1 MQGSNM
7 KSSLPRLASTLLLL
21 VIATGQV
28 SSVAAQSQEHNPV
41 ASGSRDTP
49 AEATERLIIKWR
61 EPALKGS
68 SPATRAAKAGG
79 LAGLSLSH
87 KQSINASVDVM
98 QLSKPLAGAD
108 LQSAIERL
116 QAGGDV
122 EYASPDVRRHI
133 HAVTS
138 DPLLTDQWY
147 LLSAQPA
154 ATRTEQ
160 AWDITQGSPTVVV
173 AVLDTGV
180 RFDHPD
186 LGRTSAGGKLLAG
199 YDFITSPSFA
209 NDGDGRDADPSDPG
223 DWVTDADKQMPG
235 FSNCDT
241 ANSSWHGT
249 RVSGLIGALTDNA
262 VGVAGAA
269 WNTRVLPVRVLGK
282 CGGFDSDII
291 PAMRW
296 AAGLAVSGIPA
307 NPTPAK
313 VINLSLGSDSACSAA
328 YQDAVNEITAHGV
341 LIVASAGNEGG
352 PVGTPASCAGV
363 LGVAGLRHIGTKVG
377 FSNLGPEVGIGA
389 PGGNCVNLGVG
400 QPCLFSIVVPID
412 TGTTVPVSPT
422 YTDQI
427 NSNVGTSFSGPMAA
441 ATAALMGSVNSSLTP
456 AQMIS
461 LIKRSA
467 TAFPASTGSVPVCHV
482 PTSAADIQNTECSC
496 TTQTCGAGMLNTGAA
511 VTAAKGPLAIVQ
523 VSGTPTAGGSITL
536 SGSGSF
542 TADGRTLTTFLWTL
556 VNVSGVTPVLM
567 SPNQATTTLSTPSA
581 ATFTV
586 RLTVTDDQG
595 GADSEDSTFT
605 VAAPV
610 ESAPTVTP
618 QKSGGGGGG
627 GALASDFALML
638 ASLGLLNWAAR
649 ARRRARA

>member
-1 MQGSNM
+1 M
-7 KSSLPRLASTLLLL
+7 KPSLPQLASMLLLL
-21 VIATGQV
+21 VTISDQV
-28 SSVAAQSQEHNPV
+28 SPAAQSQEHSPF
-41 ASGSRDTP
+41 ASASRDAP
-49 AEATERLIIKWR
+49 VEATERLIIKWR
-61 EPALKGS
+61 EPAMKGS

-79 LAGLSLSH
+79 FAGVSLSH

-98 QLSKPLAGAD
+98 QLSQPLRGPE
-108 LQSAIERL
+108 LQSAIEHL
-116 QAGGDV
+116 QAAGDV
-122 EYASPDVRRHI
+122 EYASPDLRRHI

-180 RFDHPD
+180 RFEHPD
-186 LGRTSAGGKLLAG
+186 LGRTAAGGKLLAG
-199 YDFITSPSFA
+199 YDFISNPSFA
-209 NDGDGRDADPSDPG
+209 NDGDARDADPSDPG
-223 DWVTDADKQMPG
+223 DWVTEGDKQMPG
-235 FSNCDT
+235 FTNCKTSD
-241 ANSSWHGT
+241 SSWHGT
-249 RVSGLIGALTDNA
+249 RVSGLIGALTDNG

-269 WNTRVLPVRVLGK
+269 WNVRVLPVRVLGK
-282 CGGFDSDII
+282 CGGFDSDILA
-291 PAMRW
+291 AMRW

-313 VINLSLGSDSACSAA
+313 VINLSLGSDSTCSAA

-341 LIVASAGNEGG
+341 LVVASAGNEGG
-352 PVGTPASCAGV
+352 QVGTPASCAGV

-377 FSNLGPEVGIGA
+377 FSSLGPGVGIGA
-389 PGGNCVNLGVG
+389 PGGNCVNPGAG
-400 QPCLFSIVVPID
+400 QPCLFSIVVPTD
-412 TGTTVPVSPT
+412 TGTTVPQSPA

-427 NSNVGTSFSGPMAA
+427 NANFGTSFSSPMAA
-441 ATAALMGSVNSSLTP
+441 ATVALMSSVNSSLTP
-456 AQMIS
+456 AQIVS

-467 TAFPASTGSVPVCHV
+467 TPFPASDGSVPVCHV
-482 PTSAADIQNTECSC
+482 PTSATDFQKTECSC

-511 VTAAKGPLAIVQ
+511 VTAAKGPLAVLQ
-523 VSGTPTAGGSITL
+523 VTGTPVAGGSITL
-536 SGSGSF
+536 NGSGSF

-556 VNVSGVTPVLM
+556 VNVSGVTPVLV
-567 SPNQATTTLSTPSA
+567 SPDQATTTLSIPSA

-595 GADSEDSTFT
+595 GTDSEDSTFS

-610 ESAPTVTP
+610 QPAPAVAPRRT
-618 QKSGGGGGG
+618 GGG
-627 GALASDFALML
+627 GALAWDFALML
-638 ASLGLLNWAAR
+638 ASLALLNCAVRAKAR
-649 ARRRARA
+649 TAFSNVLTR